1 MSEENVFEEKE
12 PIKNTEQETPSNED
26 KQTLEPKKSEVR
38 EDINFSTKTKEE
50 YTYTFS
56 LPPAPLRIFT
66 EKIQQANNIPDLDT
80 KSVEMTKWKKVA
92 EDCVENYTLGGLL
105 QDRVDD
111 SRSEFLQGVEDKDK
125 NLISFSSPKF
135 RKTDGELTG
144 ELAVLKVSKL
154 LGLGDVLHIPLPH
167 SGISVTIKPPTERD
181 VIDFYNSIFRE
192 KIYLGRMTQG
202 LTLSNHSVYINNK
215 LFDFIIKHVHS
226 INYSDITKEQLR
238 NYILL
243 PDFHILAWGFAA
255 TMYPNGF
262 VYERPC
268 INDIEKCN
276 YVAKDTIN
284 MLKLLWIDNTALTDN
299 QKSILSEQ
307 RPNKLTVD
315 SYNKY
320 KTDHTKVF
328 SKTVTL
334 KNSMKFHMKV
344 PTFGEYVA
352 DGMGWVNK
360 INTSID
366 NILITDGDEN
376 TIKSEMLQQYVKSSS
391 LRQFSHYVDYIEVE
405 DSPITDRETIN
416 SVLDLLSSEDDIRNE
431 LTEETLK
438 YKSDTTLALIGIPD
452 FKCPKCSKEQNP
464 DPINDRLAN
473 VIPLDVMMLF
483 FTLLTLRM
491 SRILE
496 R

>member
-1 MSEENVFEEKE
+1 MSDDNVFEEEPTQPIPEVKE
-12 PIKNTEQETPSNED
+12 ETVNTEV
-26 KQTLEPKKSEVR
+26 PKDTRKSEV
-38 EDINFSTKTKEE
+38 KEE
-50 YTYTFS
+50 INYSVPPKEQYTYTFS

-66 EKIQQANNIPDLDT
+66 EKIAEANNIPDLDT
-80 KSVEMTKWKKVA
+80 KSVDMQKWKKVA

-111 SRSEFLQGVEDKDK
+111 VKSDFLQGVENKDN
-125 NLISFSSPKF
+125 NLVSFSSPKF

-144 ELAVLKVSKL
+144 EVAVLKVSKL
-154 LGLGDVLHIPLPH
+154 LGLGDVLNIPLPH
-167 SGISVTIKPPTERD
+167 SGITLTIKPPTERD

-226 INYSDITKEQLR
+226 ISYSDISKDQLR

-262 VYERPC
+262 EYERPC

-299 QKSILSEQ
+299 QKAILIEQ
-307 RPNKLTVD
+307 RPNKLTID

-320 KTDHTKVF
+320 KADHTKVF
-328 SKTVTL
+328 SKTITL

-366 NILITDGDEN
+366 NILITEGDEN
-376 TIKSEMLQQYVKSSS
+376 SVKSEMLQQYVKSSI
-391 LRQFSHYVDYIEVE
+391 LRQFSHYIDYIEVE
-405 DSPITDRETIN
+405 DSPITDRETMN
-416 SVLDLLSSEDDIRNE
+416 NVLDLLSSEDDIRNE

-438 YKSDTTLALIGIPD
+438 YKSDTTMALIGIPD
-452 FKCPKCSKEQNP
+452 FKCPKCNHEQNP
-464 DPINDRLAN
+464 DPVNDRLAN

-483 FTLLTLRM
+483 FTLLTLRV